1 MNASL
6 EQPFVRAA
14 SAVRASR
21 ANMADAARWM
31 HPSWSMALLDIDA
44 AQFSRWASAVWQS
57 SRGALE
63 RASLALCETA
73 GVAPPALEQLSLPL
87 LMARPEGAMPNP
99 ALFDACPAALGLQ
112 ILRMRALSFRRVEVR
127 RLIDGLLVDFPSQP
141 RFERDGE
148 LGGLGFEPVGN
159 DAASLI
165 GASAALGLAFF
176 IAEHGTSRLGICRA
190 SDCDDAYIDES
201 KNCTKI
207 CCSPRCTR
215 LENVRAFRARQ
226 RGATS

>member
-1 MNASL
+1 MSLAASL
-6 EQPFVRAA
+6 PVRVKYAKLLLTKSTARIDIGQVNLGYFSSGARLAADLINTKGWVSNQERLLGADDVRPF
-14 SAVRASR
+14 
-21 ANMADAARWM
+21 
-31 HPSWSMALLDIDA
+31 
-44 AQFSRWASAVWQS
+44 F
-57 SRGALE
+57 E
-63 RASLALCETA
+63 
-73 GVAPPALEQLSLPL
+73 
-87 LMARPEGAMPNP
+87 
-99 ALFDACPAALGLQ
+99 ALGQERRVTKADLTRLHA
-112 ILRMRALSFRRVEVR
+112 LRGRLRAVFLAQDPVEVR
-127 RLIDGLLVDFPSQP
+127 RLIDGLLLDFPSQP

-148 LGGLGFEPVGN
+148 LGGLGFEPVGK

-165 GASAALGLAFF
+165 GANAALGLAFF